1 MGLRGNLINGARA
14 RHYALSR
21 RGGIGWPVT
30 FIAYAC

>member
-1 MGLRGNLINGARA
+1 MGLRGNLNNRARA

-21 RGGIGWPVT
+21 RSSIGWPVT